1 MKYAIKL
8 VKTITKK
15 TTIPALVSLVLTSG
29 CLDFKPIGTPGTS
42 FENSGGSRIR
52 TIIPN
57 QNPQSLEEIMSA
69 KEEFEISQRYWG
81 QLEDIRE
88 TMKSRGESKYSKDY
102 DPHQDIHTLY
112 RNVLRSNLKEKDPLL
127 DAIKG
132 FTYRQEEEK
141 SQAHWRNNPLT
152 GFGYILHKFKV
163 TVYDVNAFSGKKKKV
178 RSYRYHTKRTNSGV
192 FYDSRN

>member
-69 KEEFEISQRYWG
+69 KEEFEISQRYW
-81 QLEDIRE
+81 
-88 TMKSRGESKYSKDY
+88 
-102 DPHQDIHTLY
+102 
-112 RNVLRSNLKEKDPLL
+112 VNLNIQKIMIL
-127 DAIKG
+127 IKI
-132 FTYRQEEEK
+132 
-141 SQAHWRNNPLT
+141 
-152 GFGYILHKFKV
+152 YIL
-163 TVYDVNAFSGKKKKV
+163 YIEMFSEAI
-178 RSYRYHTKRTNSGV
+178 
-192 FYDSRN
+192 